1 MGVIDEI
8 IAGIEQPKNVESN
21 ASTQSEVAAPA
32 PVAPVESE
40 VVKPLDVEPTQA
52 TNINDAVANINDPR
66 ESQMGAF
73 ERMHATLARNPETDK
88 ERKARERKE
97 RSLKNISAFSEAVG
111 HVANIW
117 GTMEGGAPMKLESNA
132 ITMQDRIDK
141 YNDIRRRTQDQ
152 YTQGRMTSKKI
163 DEDYKVREREMG
175 ERMQVQKDAL
185 SYREQQNKE
194 TRADRERGYKLQE
207 QSQQRLKEDAEFRR
221 NETIRMNDH
230 NIEMSRTNAGLAQQ
244 RINNSYRGG
253 PDVDPYKGMTPIAL
267 SSGEILAVPDA
278 LSDSVY
284 SGAYNM
290 IAGMGDALPEEVK
303 VTIDPYNGVPDIKT
317 QRNIVNTYMHLFPDV
332 ENAVMERVQEL
343 NTNYFGPKPKTS
355 PTSSGSPHQP
365 KIPGV
370 PGGGGSP
377 ASTTKTTTTTWNPKQ
392 PSSRWGSNMIK

>member
-8 IAGIEQPKNVESN
+8 IAGIEQPKKVESK
-21 ASTQSEVAAPA
+21 ASTESEGSTQSKTSTQSEVAAPA
-32 PVAPVESE
+32 PVVSE
-40 VVKPLDVEPTQA
+40 GVKPLSVESSPA
-52 TNINDAVANINDPR
+52 TNINDAVANIKDPR
-66 ESQMGAF
+66 EGQMGAF
-73 ERMHATLARNPETDK
+73 ERMHNTIARKPETDE

-97 RSLKNISAFSEAVG
+97 RSIKNISAFSEAVG

-117 GTMEGGAPMKLESNA
+117 GTMEGGSPMQLTSNA
-132 ITMQDRIDK
+132 TTMQDRIDK
-141 YNDIRRRTQDQ
+141 YNDIRRRTKDQ
-152 YTQGRMTSKKI
+152 YDQGRMTAKRI
-163 DEDYKVREREMG
+163 DEDYKTREREMR
-175 ERMQVQKDAL
+175 ERMQIQKDTLA
-185 SYREQQNKE
+185 YREKQDKE

-207 QSQQRLKEDAEFRR
+207 KSEQRLKEDAEFRKT
-221 NETIRMNDH
+221 ETTRMNDH

-290 IAGMGDALPEEVK
+290 IAAMGDALPEEVK

-343 NTNYFGPKPKTS
+343 NTNYFGPKPKAS
-355 PTSSGSPHQP
+355 PTSSGSPQQP

-370 PGGGGSP
+370 SDGGGSP
-377 ASTTKTTTTTWNPKQ
+377 TTKS
-392 PSSRWGSNMIK
+392 PSSRWGSKMIK